1 MSYDLSVYTKKELE
15 KDDLL
20 KIQSRF
26 KDFDMDI
33 EFHPSSLNDEGGFF
47 PIKMQVHNSGI
58 PAYENAIFLTGFERY
73 SSAFNFTEDG
83 DAVENK
89 EIENILQETLVQT
102 TLSVSTTEAS
112 EFRAASFFALFLA
125 ELSQGI
131 INNPQAGKYFTV
143 AEALKTF
150 PTEIKAYEES
160 IPEAQF
166 TVHPF
171 EKWL

>member
-1 MSYDLSVYTKKELE
+1 MSYDLSVYTKKEID
-15 KDDLL
+15 KDDLQ

-33 EFHPSSLNDEGGFF
+33 EFHSNSLEGEAGFF

-58 PAYENAIFLTGFERY
+58 PAYENAVFLTGFEHHT
-73 SSAFNFTEDG
+73 SPFNFSEDG
-83 DAVENK
+83 DAIENK
-89 EIENILQETLVQT
+89 DIEHTMREASVQT
-102 TLSVSTTEAS
+102 SLSISGTEPS

-125 ELSQGI
+125 ELSQGVI
-131 INNPQAGKYFTV
+131 LNPQADKHFTV
-143 AEALKTF
+143 SEALETF
-150 PTEIKAYEES
+150 PSEVKAYEES

-166 TVHPF
+166 IVHPF